1 LPVRVSKAS
10 PAAGLA
16 AAVSALVLVPGASAH
31 AVLLRTAPPND
42 AVVETSPRLV
52 TLTFDEQVE
61 SALGSIRVY
70 DANARRVDAEKILRP
85 GLAEVAVALEE
96 ELPRGTYTVTWRV
109 ISADSD
115 PTSGAFVFHV
125 EAPGPQP
132 KGIAAEVLTG
142 TPALVSILYTG
153 GRFLDFVLLLLCVGG
168 VASLA
173 IALRSAARSLR
184 RRLWGFLAGAA
195 GALTVVALLGL
206 PLQGS
211 AAGGLVLGE
220 AFRWSVIESIADT
233 RFGKFSLTRAVLAS
247 ALLGTALALRRA
259 KGRSELVG
267 TGFAVL
273 LAGGLAMTPSF
284 SGHASVS
291 GPVSLVADIAHV
303 LAAATWTGGL
313 AFLVLALSLAGA
325 DRWPLAAR
333 SVPRFSTMAVVS
345 VAVLIVAGAV
355 NGYLQVRAWRGLWET
370 TYGLLLLA
378 KIALVVPLLAL
389 GAYNNRFAV
398 PRLRAGIASRLEQRR
413 FLRAAGAEIA
423 VMVGI
428 VAVTAVLVN
437 APQART
443 EIGMHG
449 AATAI
454 ATLDDGEVHV
464 SVEPA
469 TAGTNEIHLAFEEH
483 TGAAMGL
490 EEVRVSAS
498 LASEAIGPLRFEARP
513 RGSPGEFVAR
523 NVQLP
528 IAGSWQFRIE
538 ARRGEFELLTQIVSI
553 TIREEP

>member
-1 LPVRVSKAS
+1 MTGAL
-10 PAAGLA
+10 PAAALA
-16 AAVSALVLVPGASAH
+16 AAVAALVLVPGAAAH
-31 AVLLRTAPPND
+31 AVLLKTAPPDD
-42 AVVETSPRLV
+42 AVVETSPRRV
-52 TLTFDEQVE
+52 TLAFDEEVE

-70 DANARRVDAEKILRP
+70 DTNRRRVDAGRILRP
-85 GLAEVAVALEE
+85 AAAEVAVALER

-115 PTSGAFVFHV
+115 PISGAFVFHV
-125 EAPGPQP
+125 GAPGPQP

-142 TPALVSILYTG
+142 TPALVSMLYTA

-173 IALRSAARSLR
+173 IALRSAASSLR
-184 RRLWGFLAGAA
+184 RRLLGLLAVAC
-195 GALTVVALLGL
+195 GALTGVALLGL
-206 PLQGS
+206 PLQGA
-211 AAGGLVLGE
+211 AAGGLGLGE
-220 AFRWSVIESIADT
+220 AFRWSVIRSIGET
-233 RFGKFSLTRAVLAS
+233 RFGEFSLVRAALAT
-247 ALLGTALALRRA
+247 ALLATVLILRRA
-259 KGRSELVG
+259 SGAREAVG
-267 TGFAVL
+267 TGVAVL
-273 LAGGLAMTPSF
+273 LAGGLAVTPSF

-291 GPVSLVADIAHV
+291 GPVSLIADVAHV

-313 AFLVLALSLAGA
+313 AFVVLALTLAGA

-333 SVPRFSTMAVVS
+333 SVPRFSTLAVVS

-378 KIALVVPLLAL
+378 KIALVLPLLAL

-398 PRLRAGIASRLEQRR
+398 PRLRAEIASPLEQRR

-443 EIGMHG
+443 EIGLHG
-449 AATAI
+449 PATAI
-454 ATLDDGEVHV
+454 AVLDDGEVHV
-464 SVEPA
+464 SVVPG
-469 TAGTNEIHLAFEEH
+469 TAGRNEIHLAFEGH
-483 TGAAMGL
+483 AGAAAEL

-498 LASEAIGPLRFEARP
+498 LASEGIGPLRFQARP
-513 RGSPGEFVAR
+513 GGSPGEFVVQD
-523 NVQLP
+523 VQLP
-528 IAGSWQFRIE
+528 IAGTWQFRIE
-538 ARRGEFELLTQIVSI
+538 ARRGEFELLTQTVSI
-553 TIREEP
+553 AIREEP